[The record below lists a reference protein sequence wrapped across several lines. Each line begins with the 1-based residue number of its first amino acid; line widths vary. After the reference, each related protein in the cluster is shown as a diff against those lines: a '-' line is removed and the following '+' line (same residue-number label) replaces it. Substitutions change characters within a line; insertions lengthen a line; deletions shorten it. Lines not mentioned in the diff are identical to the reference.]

1 MAFFGLKSDIFRS
14 FSSERKIEYSSG
26 ACPKMS
32 CQPRQRRFF
41 SSDKAPGVCAGPQK
55 RRIRGRLRGP
65 RRRIPPPSHAVNA
78 RDARRTLCLLAPTA
92 PFAKGSC
99 QHAVLTEGS
108 DSIRRRRLVI
118 LRENKIRARSL
129 RALDFARGRPLAKA
143 GSDTPHILRR
153 ISFPLCSAHIFSLSK
168 GLTVNLGWFTII
180 VIY

>member
-1 MAFFGLKSDIFRS
+1 MSAPSEAVFSALTRLPEFAQGRKSAVFPAVS
-14 FSSERKIEYSSG
+14 
-26 ACPKMS
+26 A
-32 CQPRQRRFF
+32 
-41 SSDKAPGVCAGPQK
+41 V
-55 RRIRGRLRGP
+55 P

-129 RALDFARGRPLAKA
+129 RPWTSPGAAPSQKWAPTPLIYCDEIRFRFVPRP
-143 GSDTPHILRR
+143 
-153 ISFPLCSAHIFSLSK
+153 FFLSQMAI
-168 GLTVNLGWFTII
+168 NE
-180 VIY
+180 IY

>member
-14 FSSERKIEYSSG
+14 FSSNLKIEYSSG
-26 ACPKMS
+26 ASPKMS

-41 SSDKAPGVCAGPQK
+41 SPDRAPGVCVWPQK
-55 RRIRGRLRGP
+55 RRIPGRLRGP

-129 RALDFARGRPLAKA
+129 RPWTSPGAAPSQKWAPTPLIYC
-143 GSDTPHILRR
+143 DEFLFRFVPRTFFL
-153 ISFPLCSAHIFSLSK
+153 FSK
-168 GLTVNLGWFTII
+168 G
-180 VIY
+180 